1 MNFFSKSNPWFSACF
16 KFLMSIK
23 YLVLSCNL
31 ATNFSTFSIFI
42 LSGKNGKSWWSSCK
56 FSRYW
61 KSASLKYPL
70 SLSSF
75 YIFMKFSL
83 NWEVSLMRSKLF
95 IGRFCDIPNDIN
107 YLIQTLKIWWFFL
120 FMRIFLVFVIIFCI
134 SINRVSYSSSNT
146 FFYH

>member
-1 MNFFSKSNPWFSACF
+1 MNFFSKTNPWFSACF
-16 KFLMSIK
+16 KFLMSII

-31 ATNFSTFSIFI
+31 ATSFSTFSIFI

-83 NWEVSLMRSKLF
+83 NWEVSLMRSKLI
-95 IGRFCDIPNDIN
+95 IGRFCDIAQPYKLFNPNIEDMMILSFYENLSCICYYLLHIN
-107 YLIQTLKIWWFFL
+107 K
-120 FMRIFLVFVIIFCI
+120 
-134 SINRVSYSSSNT
+134 
-146 FFYH
+146 